1 MTIGIITVC
10 YNSEK
15 TISRTLKSIENQSVI
30 PDELIII
37 DGGSSDRT
45 LNIIQEFKN
54 LPIKIVSESDDG
66 IYNAM
71 NKGLK
76 MCSSD
81 IVGFLNSDDSFYDDS
96 CVSRIKRSFEGN
108 AKLRIF
114 TSGVNYVKADDSITR
129 KWRVAKADMNFT
141 SGGHVPHPG
150 FYIQRQLLT
159 KIGDFNESY
168 KIASDFDFMLRAF
181 NLVNHDEVHIDQ
193 GALVN
198 MLEGG
203 ASNANIR
210 NILRGNAEVRSS
222 LKSNGYKVDLTHTI
236 TRLVKKLLQRIKNL

>member
-1 MTIGIITVC
+1 MTLGIITVC

-15 TISRTLKSIENQSVI
+15 TISRTLKSIENQSVK

-37 DGGSSDRT
+37 DGGSSDGT
-45 LNIIQEFKN
+45 LDIVQEFKS
-54 LPIKIVSESDDG
+54 LPIKIISESDDG

-76 MCSSD
+76 LCSSD
-81 IVGFLNSDDSFYDDS
+81 VVGFLNSDDSFHDGS
-96 CVSRIKRSFEGN
+96 CVLRIRQSFEGN
-108 AKLRIF
+108 AKIIIF
-114 TSGVNYVKADDSITR
+114 TSGVNYIKADDSITR
-129 KWRVAKADMNFT
+129 KWRVAKADIDFS

-150 FYIQRQLLT
+150 FYFKRQLLT
-159 KIGDFNESY
+159 KLVEFNESY

-181 NLVNHDEVHIDQ
+181 NLAHDDEVHIDQ
-193 GALVN
+193 GVLVN

-203 ASNANIR
+203 ASNANFR

-222 LKSNGYKVDLTHTI
+222 LKSNGYKVDFTHTFA
-236 TRLVKKLLQRIKNL
+236 RLLKKFLQRIKNS